1 MLRKPVSFKLT
12 FVLMTL
18 LFIAM
23 CVMPMMA
30 QAQGIPLVNVSGG
43 KAGQQYSMSLQL
55 LGLMTTL
62 TLLPSMLLMMTS
74 FVRIIIVLSLLRQ
87 ALGTGQ
93 TPPNMVLVG
102 LSLFLTLFIMSPVF
116 DNIYQNALLPYM
128 NGSMPFEKALALA
141 EAPVRNFMTLQ
152 TREDD
157 ITMFMQIA
165 QKKEV
170 VSAAEVPFTTLMPAF
185 ITSELKSAFTIGFMI
200 YIPFVVID
208 LIVASVLMSMGMMM
222 LSPMIISMPF
232 KLMLFVLV
240 DGWTLLMGSLA
251 SSFIFK

>member
-1 MLRKPVSFKLT
+1 MRKNTLITVLLLVGLLMLAPW
-12 FVLMTL
+12 
-18 LFIAM
+18 
-23 CVMPMMA
+23 A
-30 QAQGIPLVNVSGG
+30 QAQGIPMLNVSNAKG
-43 KAGQQYSMSLQL
+43 GQQYSLTLQL
-55 LGLMTTL
+55 LALMTTL

>member
-1 MLRKPVSFKLT
+1 MRKNTLIPV
-12 FVLMTL
+12 L
-18 LFIAM
+18 LLVGLLLVA
-23 CVMPMMA
+23 PWA
-30 QAQGIPLVNVSGG
+30 QAQGIPMLNVSNAKG
-43 KAGQQYSMSLQL
+43 GQQYSLTLQL
-55 LGLMTTL
+55 LALMTTL

-128 NGSMPFEKALALA
+128 NGSMPFEKALSLA